1 MSRPKFIRREISMK
15 TTQSLSHSK
24 WECKY
29 HITWIPKYRKK
40 VLYGQLRQHLGEV
53 IRELARQKESLVL
66 EGHLLPDHIHMLVSI
81 PPKYA
86 VAQVIG
92 YIKGKSAIHI
102 ARNYF
107 NSKNASGHKFW
118 ARGYHVSTV
127 GRDEEVIR
135 RYIKEQEK
143 EDQRIEQLTIF
154 DPLS

>member
-1 MSRPKFIRREISMK
+1 MK
-15 TTQSLSHSK
+15 PTQSLSHSK
-24 WECKY
+24 WEYKY

-40 VLYGQLRQHLGEV
+40 VIYGDLRKHLGDV

-66 EGHLLPDHIHMLVSI
+66 EGHLLPDHVHMLVSI

-107 NSKNASGHKFW
+107 NHKNASGHKFW
-118 ARGYHVSTV
+118 ARGYHVSTL

-135 RYIKEQEK
+135 RYKGTRK
-143 EDQRIEQLTIF
+143 RGSKNRAAYYFFQLAA
-154 DPLS
+154 LSGS